1 MDSRDNGFDLK
12 AALDHAKAG
21 LIGRREFMRLTAAA
35 GILATS
41 SGLLLSS
48 AHAEPKRG
56 GSFRMGIADG
66 SSNDSLDP
74 ATWAS
79 PYASMFGPSFFSA
92 GLTEVDHN
100 NAVQPN
106 LAESFEPDASA
117 TKWMFK
123 LRKGLLFHDDRPVT
137 AADVVATYNYHRGE
151 NSKSA
156 AKSSLAVVA
165 DIRAED
171 DHTIVFKLKSP
182 YVDFPFLTSDY
193 HLGIF
198 PAKGTDGIEW
208 EKGIGAGPFKLESFQ
223 PGVVAKGVR
232 NPNYHKPG
240 LPYFDDVTL
249 LVMNDVTARTSAL
262 LSGEIH
268 YMSRCDLKTL
278 PMLKGNPNIEVDN
291 VVGFSHWLS
300 LMNTQVAPFNDP
312 NVRLAIKHAM
322 NREEIVEKVAF
333 GAATVANDNPIAPT
347 IKFAIDPQP
356 KHSFDPDKARHYLKL
371 AGLDTLS
378 VDLSASDAAFNGAVD
393 VALLISA
400 RAAEAGIHVNVVREA
415 ADGYWDNVWM
425 KKPWCMSTW
434 GGRPSCDLMFETAY
448 ASHSSWNDTNWHNPH
463 FDELLASA
471 RAELDEEKRA
481 AMYAE
486 MQQLIHDEGG
496 ANVIAF
502 SNHVSAHSKTVAHAD
517 LNSNFE
523 MDGIRILERWWF
535 V

>member
-1 MDSRDNGFDLK
+1 MASRNNGIDLQTMIS
-12 AALDHAKAG
+12 AVREGTL
-21 LIGRREFMRLTAAA
+21 GRRDFMRLAA
-35 GILATS
+35 GAGIAALAT
-41 SGLLLSS
+41 GLLGFP
-48 AHAEPKRG
+48 AIAEPKRG

-74 ATWAS
+74 ATWTS
-79 PYASMFGPSFFSA
+79 PYASMFGPSFFGA
-92 GLTEVDHN
+92 GLTEIDHN
-100 NAVQPN
+100 NSVQPN
-106 LAESFEPDASA
+106 LAESFESDASA

-123 LRKGLLFHDDRPVT
+123 LREKLVFHDGRPVR

-156 AKSSLAVVA
+156 AKSALAVIANVSA
-165 DIRAED
+165 QDER
-171 DHTIVFKLKSP
+171 TVVFELKSP

-198 PAKGTDGIEW
+198 PAKGDDQIEW
-208 EKGIGAGPFKLESFQ
+208 EKGIGAGPYKLESFQ

-232 NPNYHKPG
+232 NPDYHKPG

-278 PMLKGNPNIEVDN
+278 PMLRSNPNIEIDN
-291 VVGFSHWLS
+291 VVGFSHWIS
-300 LMNTQVAPFNDP
+300 LMNTQVAPFNDL
-312 NVRLAIKHAM
+312 NVRLAIKHAI

-347 IKFAIDPQP
+347 IKYAIDPAP
-356 KHSFDPDKARHYLKL
+356 KHGFDPEKARHYLKQ
-371 AGLDTLS
+371 AGLDSLT

-400 RAAEAGIHVNVVREA
+400 RAAEAGITVNVVREA

-434 GGRPSCDLMFETAY
+434 GGRPTCDLMFETAY
-448 ASHSSWNDTNWHNPH
+448 ASHSSWNDTNWHNAR
-463 FDELLASA
+463 FDELLLAA
-471 RAELDEEKRA
+471 RGELDEEKRA

-486 MQQLIHDEGG
+486 MQQLIHDDGG

-502 SNHVSAHSKTVAHAD
+502 SNHVAAHSKAVAHGE

-523 MDGIRILERWWF
+523 MDGNRILERWWF